1 MRVLNFLK
9 CRQLM
14 LLAALITTAPW
25 MVRSASASNKDADEN
40 LNAAQRQSIIE
51 RVAEVISEHYVDEI
65 KALEMAAHI
74 TDALNSGRY
83 DDVKNVPE
91 FCGRITHDLRE
102 ICNDRHLEVVPY
114 QDELRG
120 KEDADFEDV
129 FKQRLPIWKKNNF
142 GFKTVE
148 LMDGNIGYIDLR
160 FFCDARYAAPT
171 AIAALNLVAYCDAL
185 IIDLRANSGGQ
196 PSMEQLICS
205 YLFDA
210 PIYIG
215 GFYLREEDSIQQF
228 WTQAYVSGPRLTDV
242 PVYILVSNHTFSAA
256 EGFAYS
262 LQQLQRAKIIGE
274 TTAGG
279 AQPQRPYYFPD
290 ESITV
295 HVPYGRAVTPPRN
308 DNWEGRGVA
317 PDIPVPTNEALEVA
331 RIEALEGMLGEEEDE
346 NAKHALRMLMEEA
359 EARRKPIRLT
369 ESQLREYVGEYERG
383 IEIGIEGEGLAV
395 LGYVLAP
402 MGRDKFMVTNG
413 DEQVQFERSK
423 ESRIVGFVVV
433 FRDGREVRFG
443 RKAD

>member
-1 MRVLNFLK
+1 
-9 CRQLM
+9 
-14 LLAALITTAPW
+14 
-25 MVRSASASNKDADEN
+25 MVRPVLASNKDADEN
-40 LNAAQRQSIIE
+40 LNAAQRQAIIE
-51 RVAEVISEHYVDEI
+51 RVAEVISEHYVDEV

-83 DDVKNVPE
+83 NDVKNVSE
-91 FCGRITHDLRE
+91 FCRRITHDLRE

-114 QDELRG
+114 QDELKG

-129 FKQRLPIWKKNNF
+129 ERQRLPIWKKKNF
-142 GFKTVE
+142 GFKKVE

-160 FFCDARYAAPT
+160 FFGDARYAAPT
-171 AIAALNLVAYCDAL
+171 AIAAMNLVAYCDAL

-196 PSMEQLICS
+196 PSMLQLICS

-210 PIYIG
+210 PTHIG
-215 GFYLREEDSIQQF
+215 GFYLRKEDSIQQF

-242 PVYILVSNHTFSAA
+242 PVYILVSNNTFSAA
-256 EGFAYS
+256 EGLAYS

-308 DNWEGRGVA
+308 DNWEGKGVA
-317 PDIPVPTNEALEVA
+317 PDIPVPANEALEVA
-331 RIEALEGMLGEEEDE
+331 RFEALKEMLGEEKDE

-369 ESQLREYVGEYERG
+369 ESQLQEYVGAYERG
-383 IEIGIEGEGLAV
+383 IEIGIEGEGLTV

-413 DEQVQFERSK
+413 DEQVRFERNK

-443 RKAD
+443 REEN

>member
-1 MRVLNFLK
+1 MRVLNSLK
-9 CRQLM
+9 CKQLI
-14 LLAALITTAPW
+14 LLASLISTVPW
-25 MVRSASASNKDADEN
+25 TVSFGLASKNDADEN
-40 LNAAQRQSIIE
+40 LNAAQRQAIIE
-51 RVAEVISEHYVDEI
+51 RVTVVISEHYVDEV
-65 KALEMAAHI
+65 KASEMAAHI
-74 TDALNSGRY
+74 TDALNSGSY
-83 DDVKNVPE
+83 DDVKNVSE
-91 FCGRITHDLRE
+91 FCRRITHDLRE
-102 ICNDRHLEVVPY
+102 VCNDLHLEVVPY
-114 QDELRG
+114 QDELKG

-129 FKQRLPIWKKNNF
+129 FKERLPIWKKNNF
-142 GFKTVE
+142 GFKKVE
-148 LMDGNIGYIDLR
+148 LLDGNIGYIDLR
-160 FFCDARYAAPT
+160 FFSDARYAAPT

-185 IIDLRANSGGQ
+185 IIDLRANTGGQ
-196 PSMEQLICS
+196 PSMSQLICS

-210 PIYIG
+210 PTYIG

-242 PVYILVSNHTFSAA
+242 PVYILVSNQSFSAA

-308 DNWEGRGVA
+308 DNWEGKGVA
-317 PDIPVPTNEALEVA
+317 PDIPVPANEALEVA
-331 RIEALEGMLGEEEDE
+331 RFEALKEMLGEEKDE

-369 ESQLREYVGEYERG
+369 ESQLEEYVGAYERG
-383 IEIGIEGEGLAV
+383 IEIGIEGQGLTV

-402 MGRDKFMVTNG
+402 MGGDKFMVTNG
-413 DEQVQFERSK
+413 DEQVRFERNK
-423 ESRIVGFVVV
+423 ENGIVGFVVV

-443 RKAD
+443 REEH